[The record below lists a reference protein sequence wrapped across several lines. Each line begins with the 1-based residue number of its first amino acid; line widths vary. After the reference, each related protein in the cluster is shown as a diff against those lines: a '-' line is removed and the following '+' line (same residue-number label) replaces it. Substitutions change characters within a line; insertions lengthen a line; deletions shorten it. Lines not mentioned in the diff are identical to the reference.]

1 MLKIILQTDPAA
13 HTMDVPIIIF
23 QQEVCQMEFDHACIS
38 GDVYF
43 FVHDNIDL
51 SNITVFHVSLS

>member
-13 HTMDVPIIIF
+13 HIMDVPIIIF
-23 QQEVCQMEFDHACIS
+23 QQEVCQMKSDHACIS

-43 FVHDNIDL
+43 FVHENIA
-51 SNITVFHVSLS
+51 NVNYQW